1 MMKGKEKLI
10 LGSVTEVEF
19 CALTIKKKR
28 MTNGA
33 RTVMQGK
40 GKEMV
45 PRPGEVLTGKGE
57 GVNFELMKLA
67 VNEDKW
73 W

>member
-1 MMKGKEKLI
+1 MIMSGE
-10 LGSVTEVEF
+10 
-19 CALTIKKKR
+19 R
-28 MTNGA
+28 
-33 RTVMQGK
+33 
-40 GKEMV
+40 KEMV
-45 PRPGEVLTGKGE
+45 PGPGGAVRHDRERRE

>member
-1 MMKGKEKLI
+1 M
-10 LGSVTEVEF
+10 S
-19 CALTIKKKR
+19 
-28 MTNGA
+28 
-33 RTVMQGK
+33 GK

-45 PRPGEVLTGKGE
+45 PGPGEADRHDKELG

>member
-1 MMKGKEKLI
+1 
-10 LGSVTEVEF
+10 VEQYG
-19 CALTIKKKR
+19 
-28 MTNGA
+28 MTGNG
-33 RTVMQGK
+33 
-40 GKEMV
+40 
-45 PRPGEVLTGKGE
+45 GE

>member
-1 MMKGKEKLI
+1 MSGK
-10 LGSVTEVEF
+10 
-19 CALTIKKKR
+19 R
-28 MTNGA
+28 
-33 RTVMQGK
+33 
-40 GKEMV
+40 KEMV
-45 PRPGEVLTGKGE
+45 PRPGEAVRHDKNGV

>member
-1 MMKGKEKLI
+1 
-10 LGSVTEVEF
+10 
-19 CALTIKKKR
+19 
-28 MTNGA
+28 MTNGV
-33 RTVMQGK
+33 RTVMQRK

-45 PRPGEVLTGKGE
+45 VRPGEVRGEE

>member
-1 MMKGKEKLI
+1 MKRKEKLI

-19 CALTIKKKR
+19 CALTIKKKG

-33 RTVMQGK
+33 RTAMQAK
-40 GKEMV
+40 RKETV
-45 PRPGEVLTGKGE
+45 PRPGEVVTGKE
-57 GVNFELMKLA
+57 VGVNFELMKLA